1 MRLPETHLEL
11 GKLGECGDVEGCLC
25 SRCCRSLPPVS
36 PEKVRHGS
44 TRRKLLISHSA
55 PQAFHAVVEA
65 AQNMREQWKE
75 KPPTAKATNPRQ
87 LCLC

>member
-55 PQAFHAVVEA
+55 PQAFHGAEHEGAVEREA
-65 AQNMREQWKE
+65 SDSQGHQPA
-75 KPPTAKATNPRQ
+75 TALPLLN
-87 LCLC
+87 